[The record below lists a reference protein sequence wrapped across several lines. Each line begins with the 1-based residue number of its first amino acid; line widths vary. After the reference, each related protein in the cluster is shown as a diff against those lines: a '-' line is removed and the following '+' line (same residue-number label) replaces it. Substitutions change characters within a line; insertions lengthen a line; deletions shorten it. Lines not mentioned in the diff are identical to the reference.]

1 MKIQGVYIDNYR
13 GFKKTLIPL
22 SKMTFLVGE
31 NSSGKTSFLKLIEII
46 TSGEFWYNGEFRNSD
61 VDLSYFGDI
70 SISSSEHERN
80 AKVGILYKTTDQK
93 TKQDKYSAI
102 AITLSKGNGG
112 KTFIKDLRCIAP
124 AGIEVLIVKSSSSRG
139 VKHMYRENV
148 SIDINRLQ
156 SWVEEDLPSRGY
168 SKTDVDTDH
177 LLQRSPYFL
186 VSYTLHIWASLK
198 KKSDK
203 TSNKESKITVDAPD
217 VMNPYTWIA
226 PIRIKPK
233 RTYDGNVYDYSADG
247 AHAPY
252 LLKNIFK
259 KTSNDASQL
268 ITTLNKF
275 GKSSGLF
282 EEIRVKNFT
291 RADDAPFAIE
301 VIIEGESRNID
312 NVGYGVSQVLPV
324 VVEVLNQE
332 NARFAIQQPEVH
344 LHPKAQAS
352 LGELFFDI
360 VHSTGSSFIIETH
373 SDYII
378 DRYRQH
384 LSKTRNKKAT
394 QDTQLIFFETKKSHN
409 TATPIII
416 NSDGSYSEDQPKSF
430 KKFFFDEE
438 LRNLSI

>member
-1 MKIQGVYIDNYR
+1 MDNYR
-13 GFKKTLIPL
+13 GFQRTLIPL

-70 SISSSEHERN
+70 SINGGEAEKNTRIG
-80 AKVGILYKTTDQK
+80 VLYKTSNQK
-93 TKQDKYSAI
+93 TKSDEYSAI
-102 AITLSKGNGG
+102 AVTLSKGAGG
-112 KTFIKDLRCIAP
+112 KTFVKDLRCVTP
-124 AGIEVLIVKSSSSRG
+124 SGVEVIIVKSSSSKG
-139 VKHMYRENV
+139 VKHMYREDTA
-148 SIDINRLQ
+148 IDINRLQ
-156 SWVEEDLPSRGY
+156 SWVEEDIPSRGY

-186 VSYTLHIWASLK
+186 VSYTLHAWAITK
-198 KKSDK
+198 RKANK
-203 TSNKESKITVDAPD
+203 TADKESRAFIDAPD

-252 LLKNIFK
+252 LLKNVFK
-259 KTSNDASQL
+259 KSSNNASQL

-275 GKSSGLF
+275 GKNSGLF
-282 EEIRVKNFT
+282 EEIKVKNFT

-301 VIIEGESRNID
+301 VIIGGESRNIE

-324 VVEVLNQE
+324 VVEVLNKE

-360 VHSTGSSFIIETH
+360 VHSTKSSFIIETH
-373 SDYII
+373 SDFII

-384 LSKTRNKKAT
+384 LSKTKNKKGT
-394 QDTQLIFFETKKSHN
+394 SDTQLIFFETKKSHN
-409 TATPIII
+409 TATPVAI
-416 NSDGSYSEDQPKSF
+416 NSDGSYSENQPDSF
-430 KKFFFDEE
+430 RKFFFDEE